1 VPKDDEPVLFDLDGV
16 LVDSRTPFARS
27 LNAALQHGGLPLR
40 EEAELHA
47 FIGPPIHET
56 FRQLT
61 GAEDVD
67 AFVDAYRARY
77 RAKMDE
83 ETTVMPGIP
92 ALLEALR
99 GRALVVATS
108 KPKALADPL
117 LESLGLRGHFLA
129 VEGPA
134 LAARAESKATTI
146 GRALQALPPGARPL
160 MVGDRLHDV
169 HGAAAH
175 GLDCV
180 GVLWGIGSE
189 AELREAG
196 AVRIVATPEAL
207 LAALQRAA

>member
-1 VPKDDEPVLFDLDGV
+1 MHGVHDAILFDLDGV
-16 LVDSRTPFARS
+16 LVDSRAPFTRS
-27 LNAALQHGGLPLR
+27 LNAALAAHGLAEM
-40 EEAELHA
+40 EETALYQ
-47 FIGPPIHET
+47 FIGPPIHAT

-61 GAEDVD
+61 GREDVD
-67 AFVDAYRARY
+67 GFVDAYRARY

-99 GRALVVATS
+99 GRPLVVATS
-108 KPKALADPL
+108 KPRALADPL
-117 LESLGLRGHFLA
+117 LQSLGLRDHFLA
-129 VEGPA
+129 VEGPSLEA
-134 LAARAESKATTI
+134 QGESKADTI
-146 GRALQALPPGARPL
+146 ARALTALPPNARPV

-175 GLDCV
+175 GIPCI

-196 AVRIVATPEAL
+196 ATQIATTPADL
-207 LAALQRAA
+207 LETLHRG